1 VAFLRLET
9 RLPLVQQIENTMKRT
24 MTFSIMLILVTL
36 GLVSFISGEESG
48 KVHLKV
54 TKNEGG
60 KTTVL
65 QKSYENMEA
74 LKSDE
79 ELKKFDVLLEEWA
92 NEAGKE
98 KVYSFEK
105 SDSKDNVIIM
115 KKPGGESMTWVN
127 ENGDTVRTEKEII
140 IKHKDG
146 KEEKIITEQ
155 KKVMVFSGDGQKEMI
170 IKLDSDGGEEK
181 TWTDEKGNVIKLKD
195 GDGEKQVIVFDSV
208 GTKKIIIKKGSGA
221 DDMTWTD
228 EKGNV
233 MKLNENSGDKKVIV
247 IVDDKDNTEEIEVKV
262 ETNEERRGDQ
272 KTITKK
278 VWVTDDGKKME
289 LEGDDMEII
298 TKGDTFNIRIN
309 HMGDEPIARGD
320 KVMMM
325 KKRDIDG
332 PGETMDVKIENK
344 NGEQFIEISI
354 KRSAKLSVTISDIDK
369 NDASL
374 KGAAVSL
381 KSNLK
386 SSSISYDP
394 NPGSGKFTL
403 KFALDQ
409 KEPVTV
415 KVLDILGNEVYN
427 EMVMDFQGNY
437 DNQIDLK
444 GKSKGI
450 YILQIGQNKM
460 TLSKKIVI
468 E

>member
-1 VAFLRLET
+1 
-9 RLPLVQQIENTMKRT
+9 
-24 MTFSIMLILVTL
+24 MLILAAF
-36 GLVSFISGEESG
+36 GFFSFISGEESG

-54 TKNEGG
+54 TKNEDG

-65 QKSYENMEA
+65 QKTYDSMEA
-74 LKSDE
+74 LKTDE

-92 NEAGKE
+92 KDAGTE
-98 KVYSFEK
+98 MAFSFENG
-105 SDSKDNVIIM
+105 DSKDNVIIM

-140 IKHKDG
+140 IKHEDG

-155 KKVMVFSGDGQKEMI
+155 KKVMVFSSDGQKEMI
-170 IKLDSDGGEEK
+170 IKMDSDGAEEK
-181 TWTDEKGNVIKLKD
+181 TWTDEKGNVIKLKE
-195 GDGEKQVIVFDSV
+195 GDDEKQVIVFDSA
-208 GTKKIIIKKGSGA
+208 GTKKIIIKKGAGA

-247 IVDDKDNTEEIEVKV
+247 IVADKDQAEEIEVNV
-262 ETNEERRGDQ
+262 ETNEDRNGDQ

-278 VWVTDDGKKME
+278 VWVTEDGKKME

-298 TKGDTFNIRIN
+298 TKGDTFNIRIDRL
-309 HMGDEPIARGD
+309 GDEPIARGD

-325 KKRDIDG
+325 KKRDLDG
-332 PGETMDVKIENK
+332 PGETMDVEIENK
-344 NGEQFIEISI
+344 NGEQFIEINI
-354 KRSAKLSVTISDIDK
+354 KRSASMNVTISDIDQ

-374 KGAAVSL
+374 KGATVSL

-394 NPGSGKFTL
+394 NPGTGKFTL
-403 KFALDQ
+403 KFAIDQ

-437 DNQIDLK
+437 DNQIDLQ

-450 YILQIGQNKM
+450 YILQICQNKK